1 MKRTPLIASLTA
13 VALLG
18 LAGCGG
24 GDEALESDSSGD
36 SGDSGSSSGEVVVGS
51 ANFPENALLAEIYA
65 GALNGAGVEASTRLN
80 IGSREVYIPAIED
93 GSIDILPEYTGVLR
107 DYFLAEEDS
116 DAGAAE
122 ESSEAA
128 SDPAGVYEELLDVL
142 PDGLV
147 ALEYAEAEDK
157 DAVVVSAET
166 AEEYDLAEIGDLADV
181 AGDLTLGGAPEWKT
195 RQTGLPGL
203 EDVYGVVFGDFIELD
218 AGGPQ
223 SLSALLNGRV
233 DAANLF
239 TTDPNIAAEDL
250 VPLEDPEALFAAQ
263 NIVPLLREDVVDGTV
278 TEALNGVSEA
288 LDTETLGALVTQ
300 VVIDKEDPQD
310 VAEQFLT
317 DNDLA

>member
-1 MKRTPLIASLTA
+1 MKRTPLIASLTT

-107 DYFLAEEDS
+107 DYFLAEED
-116 DAGAAE
+116 AGAVGE
-122 ESSEAA
+122 A
-128 SDPAGVYEELLDVL
+128 SDSEGVFSELQETVPEDLTVLD
-142 PDGLV
+142 
-147 ALEYAEAEDK
+147 YSEAEDK
-157 DAVVVSAET
+157 DAVVVTSET
-166 AEEYDLAEIGDLADV
+166 AEEYDLTEIGDLADV
-181 AGDLTLGGAPEWKT
+181 AGELTLGGPPEWKT
-195 RQTGLPGL
+195 RQTGIPGL
-203 EDVYGVVFGDFIELD
+203 EEVYGVTFGDFIELD

-223 SLSALLNGRV
+223 TLGALLNGRI

-239 TTDPNIAAEDL
+239 TTNPNIAAEGL
-250 VPLEDPEALFAAQ
+250 VALEDPDALFAAQ
-263 NIVPLLREDVVDGTV
+263 NVVPLLRSEVVDDTV
-278 TEALNGVSEA
+278 TETLNSVSEA

-300 VVIDKEDPQD
+300 VEIDKEDPQA

-317 DNDLA
+317 DNDLG

>member
-1 MKRTPLIASLTA
+1 MKRTPLIASLTT

-24 GDEALESDSSGD
+24 GEEALESDSSGD
-36 SGDSGSSSGEVVVGS
+36 SGDSGSASGEVVVGS

-65 GALNGAGVEASTRLN
+65 GALNGAGVEASTKLN

-93 GSIDILPEYTGVLR
+93 ASIDILPEYTGVLR
-107 DYFLAEEDS
+107 DYFLAEEE
-116 DAGAAE
+116 AGAVG
-122 ESSEAA
+122 ESSDSE
-128 SDPAGVYEELLDVL
+128 GVYSELQEALPEDLTVLD
-142 PDGLV
+142 
-147 ALEYAEAEDK
+147 YSEAEDK
-157 DAVVVSAET
+157 DAVVVTSET

-203 EDVYGVVFGDFIELD
+203 EEVYGVVFGDFIELD

-223 SLSALLNGRV
+223 SLGALLNGRV

-250 VPLEDPEALFAAQ
+250 VPLEDPDALFAAQ
-263 NIVPLLREDVVDGTV
+263 NVVPLLRSDVVDDTT
-278 TEALNGVSEA
+278 TETLNSVSEA
-288 LDTETLGALVTQ
+288 LDTETLGALVTR
-300 VVIDKEDPQD
+300 VVIDKEDPQA
-310 VAEQFLT
+310 VAEQFLA

>member
-1 MKRTPLIASLTA
+1 MKRTPLIASLTT

-24 GDEALESDSSGD
+24 GDDALESDSSGD
-36 SGDSGSSSGEVVVGS
+36 SGDSGSASGEVVVGS

-65 GALNGAGVEASTRLN
+65 GALTGAGIEASTKLN

-93 GSIDILPEYTGVLR
+93 ASIDILPEYTGVLR
-107 DYFLAEEDS
+107 DYFLAEGE
-116 DAGAAE
+116 AGAVG
-122 ESSEAA
+122 ESSDSE
-128 SDPAGVYEELLDVL
+128 GVYSELQEALPEDLTVLD
-142 PDGLV
+142 
-147 ALEYAEAEDK
+147 YSEAEDK
-157 DAVVVSAET
+157 DAVVVSSET
-166 AEEYDLAEIGDLADV
+166 AEEYDLVEIGDLADV

-203 EDVYGVVFGDFIELD
+203 EEVYGVVFGDFIELD

-223 SLSALLNGRV
+223 SLGALLNGRI

-250 VPLEDPEALFAAQ
+250 VPLEDPDALFAAQ
-263 NIVPLLREDVVDGTV
+263 NVVPLLRTDVVDDTM
-278 TEALNGVSEA
+278 TETLNSVSEA

-300 VVIDKEDPQD
+300 VVIDKEDPQA
-310 VAEQFLT
+310 VAEQFLA